1 MYQMFLGYQRI
12 VVSGTSGM
20 FHCVLKCKFE
30 ISVFMVEMKEEENLQ
45 CRNFVIRVNNLVWI
59 RK

>member
-1 MYQMFLGYQRI
+1 MFLGYPRI
-12 VVSGTSGM
+12 VVSGSSDM

-30 ISVFMVEMKEEENLQ
+30 ISVFMVEMKEEKNLQ
-45 CRNFVIRVNNLVWI
+45 CRHFVICVNNLVWI